1 MSEDTL
7 RFTSERLADTVRL
20 GKAIGGL
27 AVAGDVIA
35 LDGQLGAGKTQFVRG
50 LAEGMGLN
58 PRDVS
63 SPTFVF
69 VQEYPPPPEV
79 RGSESIPVLVH
90 IDAYRLDSADQLES
104 IGWSDEMRDG
114 AVLAVEW
121 AARIAEALGDD
132 VLHVSIEHAS
142 EDRRFVTITASG
154 SWRSRFPALRAKV
167 EAL

>member
-7 RFTSERLADTVRL
+7 RFTSERLAETVRL

-69 VQEYPPPPEV
+69 VQEYPPEV
-79 RGSESIPVLVH
+79 GSCEGIPVLVH

-121 AARIAEALGDD
+121 AARIAEALGED

-167 EAL
+167 EAS